1 MKPNATL
8 RVDHFRWT
16 RGIRV
21 EVVSYWATEAH
32 IRVRFPVPEGTSA
45 ASMWTLP
52 TDSVKLDKGVK
63 LEVHDAEWNPLQG
76 SE

>member
-1 MKPNATL
+1 
-8 RVDHFRWT
+8 
-16 RGIRV
+16 
-21 EVVSYWATEAH
+21 
-32 IRVRFPVPEGTSA
+32 
-45 ASMWTLP
+45 MWTLP